1 MRRALLLAWAPCAL
15 AFGLV
20 NACASTDDVASAPAP
35 SPSAEA
41 AVPEAA
47 PPAPPL
53 DASVDG
59 VVDGGEST
67 CSEAGWC
74 TTVLPDSDLEMKD
87 VWPVADRSAAFAIAE
102 SPTRGVKLLVW
113 EKSGNPDDSWKYI
126 DDNTQ
131 NAPGRGKYA
140 GGVWAPS
147 ANEVWFTVAPGTV
160 YHGMRPSDPSAAWSW
175 TSAELVDHSP
185 DLVDA
190 TSASSHDHG
199 YPMNAVLEGNY
210 PSLGVWGTSASDV
223 YAWYA
228 NTVYHWTT
236 DENGDLAWVAEYIAD
251 DVESDPEDAN
261 VVEHIYIVSATGTGP
276 DDVWFSGTRDRY
288 PYGTACGLLVRKT
301 GGTYSRVADGIVPS
315 AGGKGS
321 SCQARRGVFLV
332 EGNDGWLTDIQE
344 VAPERILGLKG
355 GRDVMRLTAVEG
367 AWNAELFDIPQPVTV
382 FKSGLSS
389 FWSPPLGP
397 DVPSDQLWL
406 SGFGLVLRGAD
417 VWNGDQFEISTI
429 SLNGAPTRRPIYRV
443 RGASSH
449 DLWAVGVRYAFHKTT
464 P

>member
-1 MRRALLLAWAPCAL
+1 MRRALILAWAPCAL
-15 AFGLV
+15 ALGLV
-20 NACASTDDVASAPAP
+20 NACASADEVAQTPAPAP
-35 SPSAEA
+35 TGVE

-47 PPAPPL
+47 PPVEAS
-53 DASVDG
+53 SVDAG
-59 VVDGGEST
+59 VDAAEST

-74 TTVLPDSDLEMKD
+74 TTVLPDSDLVMRD
-87 VWPVADRSAAFAIAE
+87 VWPVADGSAAFAIAE
-102 SPTRGVKLLVW
+102 SPTRGVKVLLW
-113 EKSGNPDDSWKYI
+113 EKSGNPDNSWKYI

-131 NAPGRGKYA
+131 NAPGHGKYA

-147 ANEVWFTVAPGTV
+147 ANEAYFTVAPATV
-160 YHGMRPSDPSAAWSW
+160 YHGTRPADPTAAWSW
-175 TSAELVDHSP
+175 TSSVLADHSP

-190 TSASSHDHG
+190 PSALPHDHG
-199 YPMNAVLEGNY
+199 YPMNPVLEGNY
-210 PSLGVWGTSASDV
+210 PALGVWGTGASDV
-223 YAWYA
+223 YAWFA

-236 DENGDLAWVAEYIAD
+236 DDSGNFAWVAEYIAD
-251 DVESDPEDAN
+251 DAESDPEDPS

-288 PYGTACGLLVRKT
+288 PYGTACGLLVHKAA
-301 GGTYSRVADGIVPS
+301 GVYSRVADGIVPS
-315 AGGKGS
+315 AGGKGQT
-321 SCQARRGVFLV
+321 CQGRRGVFLI
-332 EGNDGWLTDIQE
+332 EGRDGWLTDIQE
-344 VAPERILGLKG
+344 IAPEHIVGLKG
-355 GRDVMRLTAVEG
+355 GRDVMRLTSVDG

-389 FWSPPLGP
+389 LWSPPLGK

-417 VWNGDQFEISTI
+417 VWNGDPFQVSTI
-429 SLNGAPTRRPIYRV
+429 SLNGAPTRRPIHRV

-449 DLWAVGVRYAFHKTT
+449 DLWAVGVRYAFHNTT